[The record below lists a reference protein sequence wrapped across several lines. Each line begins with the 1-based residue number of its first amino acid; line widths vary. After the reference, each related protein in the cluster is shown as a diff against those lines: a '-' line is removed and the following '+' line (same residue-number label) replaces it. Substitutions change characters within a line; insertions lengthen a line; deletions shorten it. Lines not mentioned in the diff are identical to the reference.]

1 MFLWTILVSN
11 LGRLCMVYWSTVCNL
26 FFFCLSWFVTCVCIA
41 ICWCCCLSVW
51 LVRLLHHINPILI
64 ALLSCALSDDCRLQ
78 PRSKRFSSWRSSCWK
93 PLALVITKPT
103 RKLRRQMK
111 SETREIHCCLW
122 IHFCLRKI
130 CDPHVTSFEPEA
142 LGNLVEGLEF
152 HKFFFDNRQL
162 QNISI

>member
-1 MFLWTILVSN
+1 
-11 LGRLCMVYWSTVCNL
+11 MVYWSTVCNL

-122 IHFCLRKI
+122 IHFALGKYATHTWPPSNRKLWATSWKGWNS
-130 CDPHVTSFEPEA
+130 TSFSSTIVSYKTYP
-142 LGNLVEGLEF
+142 F
-152 HKFFFDNRQL
+152 KYFDL
-162 QNISI
+162 LTSLFSFWFC